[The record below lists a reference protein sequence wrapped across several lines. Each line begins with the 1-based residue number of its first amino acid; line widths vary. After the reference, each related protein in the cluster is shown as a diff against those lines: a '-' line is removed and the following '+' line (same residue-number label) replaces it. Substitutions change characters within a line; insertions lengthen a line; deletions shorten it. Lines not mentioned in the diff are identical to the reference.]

1 MAASPQRLF
10 SSLEA
15 QYNLPRGYL
24 NRLYQVEST
33 SGTRLYN
40 ETSGAAGPFQFMPK
54 VAKQYGLDDPYD
66 LEASAEAAA
75 RLAADN
81 RKALAQEGVED
92 PSAGVLYLAHQQGA
106 RGAAKLLANSDKPA
120 SALVGKQAVV
130 QNAGKADASAGEFAS
145 NIVNKFEGKTSSPAL
160 EPYSAVGE
168 AAEKPEASPSPAE
181 VLASSAVL
189 SPPEAEERPYERGGN
204 KEDFAEKLFFQAA
217 QSLQQPRQQPRMLPI
232 PRLSYAEGGI
242 VDLVTK
248 PLRPRKKA
256 KARQTYTGGVASLV
270 PRG

>member
-10 SSLEA
+10 STLEA
-15 QYNLPRGYL
+15 QYKLPQGYL
-24 NRLYQVEST
+24 NRLYQVESS
-33 SGTRLYN
+33 SGKRMYN
-40 ETSGAAGPFQFMPK
+40 KDSGAAGPFQFMPK
-54 VAKQYGLDDPYD
+54 TAKQYGLDDPYD

-81 RKALAQEGVED
+81 RKALARSGVQD

-106 RGAAKLLANSDKPA
+106 TGAAKLLGNADKPA
-120 SALVGKQAVV
+120 AALVGEKAVV
-130 QNAGKADASAGEFAS
+130 LNAGKKDALAGEFAS
-145 NIVNKFEGKTSSPAL
+145 NIVSKFEGKPATTAL

-168 AAEKPEASPSPAE
+168 TAGKPEASPSPAE

-189 SPPEAEERPYERGGN
+189 SPPEAEERPYERAGG
-204 KEDFAEKLFFQAA
+204 KEDFAERLFLQAA

-256 KARQTYTGGVASLV
+256 RPKQTRTGGVASLV
-270 PRG
+270 PQG

>member
-1 MAASPQRLF
+1 MVASPQRLF

-15 QYNLPRGYL
+15 QYKLPQGYL
-24 NRLYQVEST
+24 NRLYQVESS
-33 SGTRLYN
+33 SGRKMYN

-54 VAKQYGLDDPYD
+54 TAKQYGLDDPYD

-81 RKALAQEGVED
+81 RKALAQAGVED

-106 RGAAKLLANSDKPA
+106 TGAAKLLANADKPA
-120 SALVGKQAVV
+120 TALVGKQAVV
-130 QNAGKADASAGEFAS
+130 QNAGKEDASAGEFAS
-145 NIVNKFEGKTSSPAL
+145 NIVSKFEGKPAAKAL

-168 AAEKPEASPSPAE
+168 TAEKPAAEPSPAE

-189 SPPEAEERPYERGGN
+189 SPPEENPYRETRGGG
-204 KEDFAEKLFFQAA
+204 DFAEKLFLQAA
-217 QSLQQPRQQPRMLPI
+217 QSLQQPQERTRMLPI

-242 VDLVTK
+242 VELVTK
-248 PLRPRKKA
+248 PLRPRKKVGP
-256 KARQTYTGGVASLV
+256 KQTRTGGVASLV

>member
-10 SSLEA
+10 STLEA
-15 QYNLPRGYL
+15 QYKLPQGYL
-24 NRLYQVEST
+24 NRLYQVESS
-33 SGTRLYN
+33 SGRKMYN

-54 VAKQYGLDDPYD
+54 TAKQYGLDDPYD

-81 RKALAQEGVED
+81 RKALAREGVQD

-106 RGAAKLLANSDKPA
+106 TGAAKLLANADKPA
-120 SALVGKQAVV
+120 TALVGKQAVV
-130 QNAGKADASAGEFAS
+130 QNAGKEDASAGEFAS
-145 NIVNKFEGKTSSPAL
+145 NIVSKFEGKDAAL
-160 EPYSAVGE
+160 APYSAVGE
-168 AAEKPEASPSPAE
+168 TAEKPAAEPSPAE

-189 SPPEAEERPYERGGN
+189 SPPEENPYRETRGSD
-204 KEDFAEKLFFQAA
+204 DFAEKLFLQAA
-217 QSLQQPRQQPRMLPI
+217 QSLQQPRQQAPRIPI

-242 VDLVTK
+242 VELVTK

-256 KARQTYTGGVASLV
+256 GPKQTRTGGVASLV

>member
-15 QYNLPRGYL
+15 QYKLPQGYL

-33 SGTRLYN
+33 SGRKMYN

-81 RKALAQEGVED
+81 RRALAQEGIQD

-106 RGAAKLLANSDKPA
+106 RGAAKLLANADKPA
-120 SALVGKQAVV
+120 TALVGKQAVV
-130 QNAGKADASAGEFAS
+130 QNAGKEDASAGEFAS
-145 NIVNKFEGKTSSPAL
+145 NIVNKFEGRDAAL
-160 EPYSAVGE
+160 APYSAVGE
-168 AAEKPEASPSPAE
+168 TAEKPAAEPSPAE

-189 SPPEAEERPYERGGN
+189 SPPEENPYRETRGN
-204 KEDFAEKLFFQAA
+204 DDFAEKLFLQAA
-217 QSLQQPRQQPRMLPI
+217 QSLQQPRQQAPRLPI

-256 KARQTYTGGVASLV
+256 KAKQTYTGGVASLV